1 MNWISKFVLCSVL
14 VRCPTSLGNYL
25 YEVYTGAGCD
35 HQSTTYSNLW
45 KLACSRRERCKT
57 PDKYDSP
64 HCFEIYG
71 RQLDDTTPRKHIE
84 DVLYFCHNGSVME
97 SYFPAGSLCSGTPTG
112 TVKEAPMFSQELHQV
127 TPLQVS
133 SLLQGQCV
141 PAAGLGS
148 VKFNQSW
155 SKDTYPNCAE
165 AKPKASTTSIAST
178 FKSFSLPLLVA
189 IVHIASLTKWGA

>member
-1 MNWISKFVLCSVL
+1 MQWISKLVLCSVI

-25 YEVYTGAGCD
+25 YEVYTGAGCE

-45 KLACSRRERCKT
+45 KLACTRPEKCKT
-57 PDKYDSP
+57 PADEYDSP

-84 DVLYFCHNGSVME
+84 DVLYFCRNGSVME
-97 SYFPAGSLCSGTPTG
+97 SYFPAGSFCSGNSTG
-112 TVKEAPMFSQELHQV
+112 SVQVAPMFSQELHQV
-127 TPLQVS
+127 TTLQVS

-155 SKDTYPNCAE
+155 SKDTYPNCAD
-165 AKPKASTTSIAST
+165 AKPKASTSSIAST
-178 FKSFSLPLLVA
+178 FRPFSLPSLVT
-189 IVHIASLTKWGA
+189 IVYIARLTK